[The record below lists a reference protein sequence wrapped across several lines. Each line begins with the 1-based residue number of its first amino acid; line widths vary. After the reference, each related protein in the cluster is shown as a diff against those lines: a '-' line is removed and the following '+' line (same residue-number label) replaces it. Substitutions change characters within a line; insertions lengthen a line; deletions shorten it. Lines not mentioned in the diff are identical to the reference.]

1 MQLHTLCNVVASAH
15 LGSHSP
21 PSSLTCKV
29 IPVLCVFQY
38 ACMTVY
44 LELHTTCTSELI
56 RQKGLGQCLTSIT
69 FWQCLP
75 ASAGAK
81 LNAKA

>member
-1 MQLHTLCNVVASAH
+1 MQLHTLCNVVASVH

-21 PSSLTCKV
+21 PSSLTFKV
-29 IPVLCVFQY
+29 ILVLCVFQY
-38 ACMTVY
+38 ICMTVS
-44 LELHTTCTSELI
+44 LVLHTTCTSEI
-56 RQKGLGQCLTSIT
+56 IHYKGLGQCLTSIT